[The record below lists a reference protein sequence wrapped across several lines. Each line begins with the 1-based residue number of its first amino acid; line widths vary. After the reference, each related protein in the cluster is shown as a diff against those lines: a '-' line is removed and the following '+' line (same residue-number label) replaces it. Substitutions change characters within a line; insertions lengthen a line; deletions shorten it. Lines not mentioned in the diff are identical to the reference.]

1 MPFGLCKEHD
11 TFMRPI
17 NDILCPSDGGEH
29 LTSYAGVRDSE
40 KSPVVGQSQEM
51 WVFSIIFGV
60 FWVSDRWRGAQYRSH
75 KDGCHHEMAI
85 SYKCH

>member
-1 MPFGLCKEHD
+1 M
-11 TFMRPI
+11 
-17 NDILCPSDGGEH
+17 
-29 LTSYAGVRDSE
+29 TSYAGVRDSE

-60 FWVSDRWRGAQYRSH
+60 FWVSDRWRGAQDRSH
-75 KDGCHHEMAI
+75 KDGSHHEMAI